1 MGFDGGMMGDWNTL
15 GWLWMLIP
23 LLLGGGL
30 LALIVWAISRAFPG
44 NRNNERREPRRE
56 SAEDILRERFAR
68 GEIDTGEYESS
79 LRTLRG
85 ENTRESGSKVER

>member
-1 MGFDGGMMGDWNTL
+1 MGFDGGMMGDWITF
-15 GWLWMLIP
+15 GWLWMLFP

-30 LALIVWAISRAFPG
+30 LALIVWAISTAFPV
-44 NRNNERREPRRE
+44 RRDNGRQEPRRE

-79 LRTLRG
+79 LKTLRG
-85 ENTRESGSKVER
+85 EGHPNSGTKDER